1 MQRCAGE
8 IGLIT
13 PQFWGYGLTG
23 NDTMAENMS
32 QENTMKIGLG
42 GLMRPEQ
49 GFSRTAMKLVPLVL
63 VGALAVTGC
72 QRTSG
77 FYSGDRLP
85 SRQEP
90 ISIEPAPLTPVE
102 QGELQPAEPS
112 NDQGV
117 PGVTEEPNNTQ
128 VATLEPPPNAQPVTR
143 QAMVGAWTV
152 STGGSSCQI
161 FLALTK
167 WSGGYR
173 AASRGCSAPSISDV
187 QAWDVREKQV
197 VLVNS
202 AGGTAATLYRSSD
215 QRYDGS
221 TVGGG
226 AISFTR

>member
-1 MQRCAGE
+1 MRPKFG
-8 IGLIT
+8 IK
-13 PQFWGYGLTG
+13 GLTG
-23 NDTMAENMS
+23 NDTMAEIMS
-32 QENTMKIGLG
+32 QKNTMKIGLG
-42 GLMRPEQ
+42 SWKKPETGLT
-49 GFSRTAMKLVPLVL
+49 RTAYRLVPLVL
-63 VGALAVTGC
+63 VGALVVSGC

-85 SRQEP
+85 KRQQP
-90 ISIEPAPLTPVE
+90 VSLEPAPLTPVE
-102 QGELQPAEPS
+102 QGELQPAAPT

-117 PGVTEEPNNTQ
+117 PALPQDQSGVD
-128 VATLEPPPNAQPVTR
+128 VASAEAPAGAKPVTR
-143 QAMVGAWTV
+143 QSMVGAWTV

-167 WSGGYR
+167 WSGGFR

-197 VLVNS
+197 VLINS
-202 AGGTAATLYRSSD
+202 AGSTAATLYRSSE

-221 TVGGG
+221 AVGGG